1 MYGHSAELCS
11 FFQCFG
17 YLEKEIKTL
26 PNRSKC
32 GARLRLRHRDW
43 VDFQSAST
51 SATSERN
58 GTRANTYTYIY
69 VYSSCVS
76 EALRSVS
83 LISRM
88 HGYLYRETRSHC
100 FLMFINK
107 EKRKKKNS
115 NEMKELLP
123 EQYLGRARER
133 ASKESVELFQFQ
145 FHLLFVFSVFCSGC
159 SRVICVQNSSRQ
171 AGACFKQ

>member
-1 MYGHSAELCS
+1 MFRVSR
-11 FFQCFG
+11 
-17 YLEKEIKTL
+17 KRNK
-26 PNRSKC
+26 N
-32 GARLRLRHRDW
+32 
-43 VDFQSAST
+43 
-51 SATSERN
+51 TSESLEMRRETETQTQRLGRLSVSVDIGDVGTERN
-58 GTRANTYTYIY
+58 SRKY
-69 VYSSCVS
+69 VYVYICIIYSSSVS

-123 EQYLGRARER
+123 E
-133 ASKESVELFQFQ
+133 
-145 FHLLFVFSVFCSGC
+145 
-159 SRVICVQNSSRQ
+159 
-171 AGACFKQ
+171 